1 MSDRQRRRSMMKS
14 KQIAQRVLWTAV
26 ITCFL
31 SFSAGA
37 ASASVCSE
45 GTGVPPFLQGG
56 ADPNLLLMI
65 DNSGSMLD
73 LAYTDPAAQ
82 CFDDTFLVDADGNPD
97 TTLQYAGNFDR
108 DTWYAWSF
116 GLYEPWQSNTDYG
129 GNNAD
134 GTAQDKRVYVNG
146 IIYEVASACTSSGEN
161 ILDDSGCE
169 WEKIAD
175 FEFWGNGKT
184 YAAGTILFRNNQ
196 LYSNQAACTSSG
208 ANLETDSGCVWE
220 PVDSTYRGGHVDG
233 EIVSYKGAFYEAIGT
248 PDETP
253 EEDTDA
259 SDWLLLDEGKFVA
272 VTVNDITTHC
282 DAADGTAEYNDNL
295 CISIDTS
302 TTPDSVTQFVA
313 RGNFLNW
320 ASASKF
326 DVQKQILTGGKY
338 DSTNQRLISE
348 SRGCSGLGFTKQVSL
363 QSTNML
369 TLRVRGRTTD
379 GNLMLWDQVDS
390 TDDTTRIEI
399 LGITSFGFDYSK
411 CEDAV
416 TKILDHGLNG
426 AQSDIDT
433 CLEAPAGVTN
443 GDQRAALN
451 HALQYCWQSNPQL
464 GKVYKTTGTGSGTCD
479 VVYDA
484 FAPSNIQPWYNAYHC
499 YGIYDPNLPHDERV
513 GYVGRCWNQGITV
526 VDNDDSGTGT
536 PAVCGPKAAVPASEG
551 GCDGDCEYGV
561 DFAMFKNEDGY
572 NYQCTNHHSSG
583 RCQNDNSYTLLY
595 EWSDGSGSCL
605 PSDVAAGDPD
615 DDLAEIIA
623 GWSGEIDGDPVT
635 TPAPDSVSAAEAA
648 AAAIPNSTHLD
659 SDAQYLCIWQA
670 MEDYCDDLTRPEVID
685 PSEEANTTTSY
696 GNIPANLIDA
706 GVMNQLGIE
715 YPLLV
720 MKGYIAR
727 DTRPENIIQSQAG
740 KGLRIGAM
748 ALNFVGA
755 QTECAAGY
763 VTTGIERYCPS
774 ENLDGARV
782 IAAIKSGESIT
793 DNDDATYDLGYR
805 RHVDDVAASINEMRA
820 TSWTP
825 LGEALFTAIG
835 YFTQN
840 NELCLNRDANGDCI
854 DFPIGE
860 ADSDPVQYSC
870 QDNHIIL
877 ITEGESTAD
886 VNTTLTS
893 FIADPSLYFG
903 EGAVA
908 GDNTAGDDDAD
919 DTVNSCSSLLG
930 STFFDDMTWWGK
942 NALPLYAVRQLE
954 GNDKQPILTHVVTTG
969 DLEDSGSGEC
979 NPTTLMEQ
987 AALNSG
993 VALYTGEDP
1002 DDLEANLEAAL
1013 ADILSRASAG
1023 SAASVISSS
1032 RSGAGAVYQAIFWPE
1047 ITDGDGNSVQW
1058 VGDVHALFLSSD
1070 GLLYED
1076 TNGDGI
1082 LDPSGDLNNDGDV
1095 DDPGDIDDGFGNDIG
1110 TDKRLIFYYSDVAN
1124 RTRACYDI
1132 TNYDFSTGTC
1142 SQDPDP
1148 GNIVEGDCG
1157 QGGFTSCAELDD
1169 VKFLWAANQ
1178 RLREK
1183 DPNNRW
1189 IFTWNDLNND
1199 GIVDATQGE
1208 VINFNTSSVTDWAA
1222 LNTAALAS
1230 GRGSVTGDFLSS
1242 DVGKWANLVDNDGSD
1257 MELDA
1262 MDALVS
1268 WVRGEDSLLTED
1280 NDDFNVNGRLD
1291 KALRSRQFS
1300 FNGITQ
1306 EWRLGDI
1313 IHSTPV
1319 VVGRPAE
1326 AYQFIYR
1333 DPTYALYA
1341 KAWSERRQTVYFG
1354 ANDGMLHAV
1363 NGGHYYEHL
1372 GGFCCNPVNEDGEC
1386 EANDQ
1391 PVNGVCASAPDLG
1404 EELWAYL
1411 PYNLQPH
1418 ISCLADPNYTHK
1430 YYVDQRPRLFDVQI
1444 FEADATHVGGWGT
1457 ILVGSMRFGGS
1468 PVNAYEQHGFAD
1480 ASSDNRIFTSAFF
1493 VLDVTDPDA
1502 PQLLGEMTMTSAQDG
1517 SGNDEYVDLN
1527 YTTSSPTM
1535 VVMKDNDGGVES
1547 SWYLILGNGPTDIDG
1562 SNDAGEQGR
1571 IAVIPLQWLV
1581 GDIAG
1586 WTDGIPVL
1594 VDESVSAKTA
1604 FRIPNR
1610 RPLSSSEGGR
1620 FLVPMSSENATFI
1633 SDLITVD
1640 FDVENVSGDVTTGAL
1655 YKSDAVYFGTT
1666 DGVTFNTYDND
1677 DTKYWNGGGRLFRL
1691 VTKKLDLS
1699 GVEQVSTPS
1708 EWPARWSSVDND
1720 PVRLLIDAKSPITA
1734 APSVGYDGYS
1744 FWVYGGTGRFFD
1756 KDDKTDREEQRFFGI
1771 REPVATSAVGGFP
1784 CADNIFTW
1792 GEIEWDVDNDNIDN
1806 NQTLSRNGI
1815 PGSRGL
1821 MRTDTF
1827 LVADEDQSS
1836 IFSGLLSTPV
1846 SYLRFGYCYDDDE
1859 DSSTPD
1865 FCEYN
1870 TGDIAALAG
1879 VSDYRHIYWP
1889 DDMPRTVIYLD
1900 PDNPADNDE
1909 MATFDDLQNYIAGT
1923 GCIGEDTSTG
1933 IDGWYRVF
1941 HDERERNIGQAS
1953 LLGGLLVYTGYRPDD
1968 DICEPEGESF
1978 LYGVHFQTG
1987 TAWKENVFGTFSN
2000 GSGETFVMDRLGLGK
2015 GVATTPSMHAGTG
2028 ENESKAFI
2036 QTSTGEII
2044 EVEQENLPL
2053 SNTRSGRSAW
2063 SDNRQ

>member
-1 MSDRQRRRSMMKS
+1 MKD
-14 KQIAQRVLWTAV
+14 KPIAPRVIWTTVIALLLAFAAV
-26 ITCFL
+26 T
-31 SFSAGA
+31 

-73 LAYTDPAAQ
+73 MAYTDPNAQ
-82 CFDDTFLVDADGNPD
+82 CFDDTFLVDAAGDTD
-97 TTLQYAGNFDR
+97 TTMQYAGNFER
-108 DTWYAWSF
+108 DTWYEWSF
-116 GLYEPWQSNTDYG
+116 GLYEPWKNNTAYG

-134 GTAQDKRVYVNG
+134 GTAQDKRAYVNG
-146 IIYEVASACTSSGEN
+146 IIYQVGGSCTSSGEN

-169 WEKIAD
+169 WEKISD
-175 FEFWGNGKT
+175 FNFWGNGVT
-184 YAAGTILFRNNQ
+184 YAARTILFRNNQ
-196 LYSNQAACTSSG
+196 LYRNEEACVSSG
-208 ANLETDSGCVWE
+208 TNLENDTVCEWE
-220 PVDSTYRGGHVDG
+220 PVDSTYQGGHSDG
-233 EIVSYKGAFYEAIGT
+233 DIVSYKGTFYEAVGT
-248 PDETP
+248 PDESP
-253 EEDTDA
+253 EEDSDG
-259 SDWLLLDEGKFVA
+259 SDWLMLDEGKFVA
-272 VTVNDITTHC
+272 VTISDISTHC
-282 DAADGTAEYNDNL
+282 DAADGAAEYNDNL
-295 CISIDTS
+295 CISIDTT
-302 TTPDSVTQFVA
+302 TTPDTVTQFVA
-313 RGNFLNW
+313 KGNFLNW

-338 DSTNQRLISE
+338 DHVNKRLVSE
-348 SRGCSGLGFTKQVSL
+348 SRGCSGVGFAKQVSL
-363 QSTNML
+363 QSDNKL

-399 LGITSFGFDYSK
+399 LGVTSYGFDYSK
-411 CEDAV
+411 CEGAV

-426 AQSDIDT
+426 AQNEIDT

-464 GKVYKTTGTGSGTCD
+464 SKVYKATGGGSGTCD

-484 FAPSNIQPWYNAYHC
+484 FASSNIQPWYNAYHC
-499 YGIYDPNLPHDERV
+499 YGIYDPKRQHDERV
-513 GYVGRCWNQGITV
+513 GYVGRCWDQGNV
-526 VDNDDSGTGT
+526 VTDNDDVGSGT
-536 PAVCGPKAAVPASEG
+536 PAVCRPKTAVPASEG
-551 GCDGDCEYGV
+551 GCDGDCEYGA
-561 DFAMFKNEDGY
+561 DNDRYKNDGGY
-572 NYQCTNHHSSG
+572 NYKCTNHHNSG
-583 RCQNDNSYTLLY
+583 RCQNDNSFILLY
-595 EWSDGSGSCL
+595 EWDDETGSCL
-605 PSDVAAGDPD
+605 PGDVGIGEPD
-615 DDLAEIIA
+615 AEIIA
-623 GWSGEIDGDPVT
+623 GWSGEIDGDPIN
-635 TPAPDSVSAAEAA
+635 TPAPDSVTAAQAAEAD
-648 AAAIPNSTHLD
+648 IPNSTGLD

-670 MEDYCDDLTRPEVID
+670 MEDYCDDMTRPEVID

-706 GVMNQLGIE
+706 GVMNQLGIS

-727 DTRPENIIQSQAG
+727 DSRPENIIQNQAS
-740 KGLRIGAM
+740 KGIRIGAM

-755 QTECAAGY
+755 QTECEAGY
-763 VTTGIERYCPS
+763 VTEGIERYCPQG
-774 ENLDGARV
+774 NRDGALV
-782 IAAIKSGESIT
+782 IAPIKSGEYIT
-793 DNDDATYDLGYR
+793 DNDDTSFSSGVR
-805 RHVDDVAASINEMRA
+805 RHVDDVAASINDMRA

-825 LGEALFTAIG
+825 LGEAMFTALG

-840 NELCLNRDANGDCI
+840 NELCLNHDDSGKCI

-860 ADSDPVQYSC
+860 VGSDPVQYSC
-870 QDNHIIL
+870 QDNHIVL

-886 VNTTLTS
+886 INTTVSS
-893 FIADPSLYFG
+893 FVDDPSLYFG
-903 EGAVA
+903 QGALADDDTA
-908 GDNTAGDDDAD
+908 GDNDAD

-930 STFFDDMTWWGK
+930 STFFDDMTWWAK
-942 NALPLYAVRQLE
+942 HALPLYTVRQLE
-954 GNDKQPILTHVVTTG
+954 GNDKQSIYTHVVTTG
-969 DLEDSGSGEC
+969 DLENSGNGEC

-987 AALNSG
+987 AAQNSG
-993 VALYTGEDP
+993 VALYSGEDP
-1002 DDLEANLEAAL
+1002 DDLENNLEAAL

-1047 ITDGDGNSVQW
+1047 ISDSDGNRVQW

-1082 LDPSGDLNNDGDV
+1082 LSPSGDLNNDGDV
-1095 DDPGDIDDGFGNDIG
+1095 DDPGDVDDGFGNDIG
-1110 TDKRLIFYYSDVAN
+1110 TDKRIVFFYSDIAE

-1142 SQDPDP
+1142 PDDPDP
-1148 GNIVEGDCG
+1148 GNFMEGDCG
-1157 QGGFTSCAELDD
+1157 QGGFTHCVELDD

-1183 DPNNRW
+1183 DPDTRN
-1189 IFTWNDLNND
+1189 IFTWNDLNNN
-1199 GIVDATQGE
+1199 GIVDDSNSDPGDFPTDE
-1208 VINFNTSSVTDWAA
+1208 MINFNLSADWSA
-1222 LNTAALAS
+1222 LNTVALAN

-1242 DVGKWANLVDNDGSD
+1242 DKDKWAVFVDNDGSD

-1268 WVRGEDSLLTED
+1268 WLRGEDILLSED
-1280 NDDFNVNGRLD
+1280 NDDLNVNSRLD
-1291 KALRSRQFS
+1291 KALRSRQFN
-1300 FNGITQ
+1300 FNGITE

-1326 AYQFIYR
+1326 AYQYIYR

-1341 KAWSERRQTVYFG
+1341 KAWNERRQTVYLG

-1363 NGGHYYEHL
+1363 NGGYYYEHL
-1372 GGFCCNPVNEDGEC
+1372 RGFCCNPVNEDGEC
-1386 EANDQ
+1386 EVNDQ
-1391 PVNGVCASAPDLG
+1391 PVNGVCASAPDMG
-1404 EELWAYL
+1404 EELWAYI

-1418 ISCLADPNYTHK
+1418 LSCLANPNYTHK
-1430 YYVDQRPRLFDVQI
+1430 YYVDQKPRIFDVQI
-1444 FEADATHVGGWGT
+1444 FEADTTHVGGWGT
-1457 ILVGSMRFGGS
+1457 ILVGSMRFGGT
-1468 PVNAYEQHGFAD
+1468 PVTAQEQHGLAD
-1480 ASSDNRIFTSAFF
+1480 DNRIFTSAYF
-1493 VLDVTDPDA
+1493 VLDITDPDS
-1502 PQLLGEMTMTSAQDG
+1502 PRLLGEMTMTSEKEDG
-1517 SGNDEYVDLN
+1517 TDKFVDLN

-1535 VVMKDNDGGVES
+1535 VVMKDDEGGVS
-1547 SWYLILGNGPTDIDG
+1547 TDWYLVLGNGPSDIDG
-1562 SNDAGEQGR
+1562 SNEAGEQGR
-1571 IAVIPLQWLV
+1571 IAVIPLKWLA
-1581 GDIAG
+1581 GDVTS
-1586 WTDGIPVL
+1586 WTGGIPVL
-1594 VDESVSAKTA
+1594 IDETLSAKTA

-1610 RPLSSSEGGR
+1610 RPNSSSEGGR
-1620 FLVPMSSENATFI
+1620 FLVPMPSENASFI

-1640 FDVENVSGDVTTGAL
+1640 FDVENLTGSIATGAL

-1666 DGVTFNTYDND
+1666 DGVTFNSYDND
-1677 DTKYWNGGGRLFRL
+1677 DTKYWNGGGRLYRL
-1691 VTKKLDLS
+1691 VTKNIDEN
-1699 GVEQVSTPS
+1699 GVEQVSSPS
-1708 EWPARWSSVDND
+1708 EWPDQWSSVDND
-1720 PVRLLIDAKSPITA
+1720 PVRLMVDAKAPITA
-1734 APSVGYDGYS
+1734 APSVGYDGYN
-1744 FWVYGGTGRFFD
+1744 FWVYGGTGRFYD
-1756 KDDKTDREEQRFFGI
+1756 KDDKTDKESQRFFGI
-1771 REPVATSAVGGFP
+1771 REPISTSSVGGFA
-1784 CADNIFTW
+1784 CADGIFTW
-1792 GEIEWDVDNDNIDN
+1792 SEIEWDVDNDNRDN
-1806 NQTLSRNGI
+1806 NQTLVRNSI

-1827 LVADEDQSS
+1827 LVADEEQSS
-1836 IFSGLLSTPV
+1836 IFSGLLSTPI

-1865 FCEYN
+1865 YCEYDSN
-1870 TGDIAALAG
+1870 AIATLAG
-1879 VSDYRHIYWP
+1879 VNDYKSVYWP
-1889 DDMPRTVIYLD
+1889 DDMPRTEIFLD
-1900 PDNPADNDE
+1900 PANPADNDE
-1909 MATFDDLQNYIAGT
+1909 MATFDNLQNYIAGR

-1933 IDGWYRVF
+1933 IDGWYREF

-2000 GSGETFVMDRLGLGK
+2000 GSGDEFVMDRLGLGK

-2028 ENESKAFI
+2028 ESESKAFI

-2044 EVEQENLPL
+2044 EIEQESLPL
-2053 SNTRSGRSAW
+2053 SNTRSGRSVW
-2063 SDNRQ
+2063 SDKKQ